1 MLRQANGLCATLTDF
16 KRTSSAECIC
26 VLLFCFFYSFHHSS
40 KFTLK
45 KKLYINNIYV
55 NFSALLSRLLSLSCI
70 VVLCFDFFSSFHTYA
85 VHRCIS
91 ATFSHFRSFYF
102 VIRSLVSTNV
112 FDLYI
117 HFYCVHLIHSFL
129 IQRTS
134 DSRSFSSEKL
144 PKKNNSEPLNETN

>member
-70 VVLCFDFFSSFHTYA
+70 VVLCFDFFFLISYICSSPMYKCNVF
-85 VHRCIS
+85 
-91 ATFSHFRSFYF
+91 TFSFILFR
-102 VIRSLVSTNV
+102 
-112 FDLYI
+112 
-117 HFYCVHLIHSFL
+117 HSFACVDKCFRL
-129 IQRTS
+129 IYTFLLCTF
-134 DSRSFSSEKL
+134 DSFFSYSAYKRFKEFFFREIAEK
-144 PKKNNSEPLNETN
+144 K